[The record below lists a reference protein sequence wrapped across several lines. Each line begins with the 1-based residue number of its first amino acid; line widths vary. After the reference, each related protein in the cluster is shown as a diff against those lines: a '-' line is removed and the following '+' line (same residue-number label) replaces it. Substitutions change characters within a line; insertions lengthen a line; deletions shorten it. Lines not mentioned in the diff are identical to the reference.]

1 VLNEV
6 RCVEANVASLAAH
19 LNAECPYDWSIT
31 VADNGSSD
39 GTWAVVEEMAR
50 SNEHIR
56 ALRLEKPGRGG
67 ALKEAWTTSG
77 ADVVAY
83 MDVDLSTGLEALRM
97 LIDPIVMGQ
106 ADVAIG
112 SRLAKGAK
120 IERSIRRDVISKI
133 YNVITRVAF
142 RYSVRDAQCGFK
154 AVRSDVAQRLVPLI
168 EDDGWFFDTE
178 LLVLAWRSGLK
189 ILEVPVRWIEDDDSR
204 VNIVPTARDDLRG
217 IWRLWRGR
225 GRSARESASVVQ
237 PSPSTGASV
246 IRPAPRPD
254 SILGPPVDFDEHAR
268 GYSDAVDRSVSF
280 TGRDSAFF
288 AKRKVEVLQSLC
300 RRSVGDLAS
309 LSVLDVGCGIG
320 TTDRFLVSAVAELH
334 GVDISEEMVAVAHEN
349 VSRAEFEWYDGEKLP
364 YPDETFD
371 VSIAICVLHHVP
383 AALQTAFTA
392 EMRRVTKPGGLVA
405 VFEHNPFN
413 PLTRHAVSAC
423 ELDRGVIL
431 LRPSKTRGLL
441 ASVGTVDGRSCHFL
455 FSPFGGVLGRT
466 LDGAL
471 GWLPFGGQYVVTG
484 RVPLGS
490 RSVEPTSR

>member
-6 RCVEANVASLAAH
+6 RCVEANVASLAAY

-31 VADNGSSD
+31 VVDNGSSD

-50 SNEHIR
+50 SSERIR
-56 ALRLEKPGRGG
+56 ALRLENPGRGG
-67 ALKEAWTTSG
+67 ALKEAWTTSS

-83 MDVDLSTGLEALRM
+83 MDVDLSTGLEALRTV
-97 LIDPIVMGQ
+97 IDPIVMGD

-112 SRLAKGAK
+112 SRLAKGAV
-120 IERSIRRDVISKI
+120 IERSTRRDVISKI
-133 YNVITRVAF
+133 YNVITRAAF

-154 AVRSDVAQRLVPLI
+154 AVRSDVAQSLVPLI

-178 LLVLAWRSGLK
+178 LLVLAWRTGLR

-204 VNIVPTARDDLRG
+204 VRIVPTAMDDLRG
-217 IWRLWRGR
+217 IWRLWRR
-225 GRSARESASVVQ
+225 NDRSVRDSALAQ
-237 PSPSTGASV
+237 PSPSTSGSV
-246 IRPAPRPD
+246 IRPAPRRD
-254 SILGPPVDFDEHAR
+254 STPGPPVDFDEHAR
-268 GYSDAVDRSVSF
+268 GYSEAVDRSVSF

-300 RRSVGDLAS
+300 RRSVGDLGS

-364 YPDETFD
+364 YPDESFD

-383 AALQTAFTA
+383 AALQTAFIA
-392 EMRRVTKPGGLVA
+392 EMRRVTRHGGLVA
-405 VFEHNPFN
+405 VFEHNPYNAF
-413 PLTRHAVSAC
+413 TRHAVSSC
-423 ELDRGVIL
+423 ELDRGVTL

-441 ASVGTVDGRSCHFL
+441 SSVGTVDVRSRHFL

-466 LDGAL
+466 LDGVL

-490 RSVEPTSR
+490 RSVESTSR